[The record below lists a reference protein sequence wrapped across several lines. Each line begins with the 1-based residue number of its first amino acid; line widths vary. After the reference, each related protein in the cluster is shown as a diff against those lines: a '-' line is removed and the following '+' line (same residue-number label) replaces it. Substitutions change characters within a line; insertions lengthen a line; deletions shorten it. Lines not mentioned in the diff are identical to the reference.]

1 MAQGPLNKDP
11 GLWSDENAESGD
23 VEGTE
28 IAAARSPFAVALLAA
43 GRQDRMS
50 PANRQQVVRNISL
63 AVGVPISLPN
73 NPDVPLPEAQ
83 LPPGQPLAPGQPL
96 VPGQPLPPT
105 QLPVS
110 PPDVGAGLSGLANSA
125 GWGGL
130 TKMVGAVAVAGA
142 SVWGGWKLYSAQ
154 TVNSP
159 VATEV
164 NSQTGSAIVG
174 EAVDV
179 TGEQNTGHQPVREPQ
194 APAEVSVSGEQPDQ
208 QADEQAAEPAA
219 VDAPAVKGR
228 GAKVKST
235 DSLSKELTLID
246 SARASLLR
254 GDPASALRT
263 LQTYSA
269 QFPNGALRAEAT
281 VQRVEAL
288 IASGD
293 RASATRVGERF
304 LKRYPDSPYSRR
316 IVSLLGGA
324 KDPGVDS
331 ARKNK

>member
-1 MAQGPLNKDP
+1 MVRGPLTKEP
-11 GLWSDENAESGD
+11 GLRPDENEAANGD
-23 VEGTE
+23 LEGTE
-28 IAAARSPFAVALLAA
+28 TAATRSPFAVALLAA
-43 GRQDRMS
+43 GRQDRM
-50 PANRQQVVRNISL
+50 PAANRERVVRNISL
-63 AVGVPISLPN
+63 AVGVPISLPG
-73 NPDVPLPEAQ
+73 PEVPLPE
-83 LPPGQPLAPGQPL
+83 LPQT
-96 VPGQPLPPT
+96 QPLPS
-105 QLPVS
+105 PVS
-110 PPDVGAGLSGLANSA
+110 PDMGAGVTGLASTA

-130 TKMVGAVAVAGA
+130 TKIVGAVAVAGA
-142 SVWGGWKLYSAQ
+142 SVWGGWKLNSAQ
-154 TVNSP
+154 TANSP
-159 VATEV
+159 TSTEI
-164 NSQTGSAIVG
+164 NSQSGSDLLDDAVHDLGGEDVAGGVG
-174 EAVDV
+174 VSSKHNAERQPAP
-179 TGEQNTGHQPVREPQ
+179 EQLD
-194 APAEVSVSGEQPDQ
+194 AEG
-208 QADEQAAEPAA
+208 EQAAGPAA
-219 VDAPAVKGR
+219 VIDEPADAPAVKGR
-228 GAKVKST
+228 GAKAKPS

>member
-1 MAQGPLNKDP
+1 MVRGPLTKEP
-11 GLWSDENAESGD
+11 GLRPDENEAANGD
-23 VEGTE
+23 LEGTE
-28 IAAARSPFAVALLAA
+28 TAATRSPFAVALLAA
-43 GRQDRMS
+43 GRQDRM
-50 PANRQQVVRNISL
+50 PAANRERVVRNISL
-63 AVGVPISLPN
+63 AVGVPISLPG
-73 NPDVPLPEAQ
+73 PEVPLPE
-83 LPPGQPLAPGQPL
+83 LPQT
-96 VPGQPLPPT
+96 QPLPS
-105 QLPVS
+105 PVS
-110 PPDVGAGLSGLANSA
+110 PDMGAGVTGLASTA

-130 TKMVGAVAVAGA
+130 TKIVGAVAVAGA
-142 SVWGGWKLYSAQ
+142 SVWGGWKLHSAPI
-154 TVNSP
+154 VNSP
-159 VATEV
+159 TNTEV
-164 NSQTGSAIVG
+164 NSHSGSAILG
-174 EAVDV
+174 DAVDV
-179 TGEQNTGHQPVREPQ
+179 SGGVD
-194 APAEVSVSGEQPDQ
+194 VSGERNAERQPAPEQLD
-208 QADEQAAEPAA
+208 AEGEQAAGPAA
-219 VDAPAVKGR
+219 VIDEPADAPAVKGR
-228 GAKVKST
+228 GAKAKPS